1 MKRAGQKH
9 WLFWGWFLASS
20 LAFCWILL
28 GPYGDHFRD
37 LAIRV
42 GILLVL
48 VAISVLILRKTWGR
62 YQFWTAFLVSLIG
75 YAFVYQIATFL
86 PAINSHPFTLT
97 WSEGSAYY
105 FASAYVSEQL
115 YGVRV
120 ELPLINPTRHL
131 LMAIPF
137 LVSDLPIW
145 VHRLWEVILWLAVT
159 GIAVYLLVRRLGVEN
174 KLIRW
179 AFFGWVVL
187 YLFQGPVYY
196 FLLISL
202 IPIWWGFDAK
212 KFYKTLLL
220 VLIGS
225 AWAGA
230 SRVNWIPVPA
240 LMAATLYFLEVK
252 TAGRSWS
259 RYLVKPLVWFASG
272 VVVALLAWMGY
283 AQWSGQPVGNFGIY
297 FSSNLLWYR
306 LLPNATYPGGVVLMS
321 LLASLPLI
329 GVIATHLYRSG
340 FNYQLIRHL
349 GIASILLILFTG
361 GLIVSTKIGG
371 GNNIHNLDAYLLILL
386 VTGSYL
392 YFGKSVPDFN
402 FPERSSFHRL
412 DNILI
417 VIAVMV
423 PVLFTLQ
430 GGRPIDL
437 PEQSRTENALLT
449 IQEYADETASN
460 GGKVL
465 FIAERQLLT
474 FGEIQDIPLLPE
486 YERMDLMEMVMGGN
500 ETYLN
505 EFHRRIANQEFALI
519 ISEPLKVNYKGKS
532 KQFGEE
538 NDVYVRWVSEPVLC
552 YYEPVKTLS
561 GFPVQLLIPK
571 LSEDICS

>member
-1 MKRAGQKH
+1 MKRAARKN

-20 LAFCWILL
+20 LTFCWILL

-37 LAIRV
+37 LPLRV
-42 GILLVL
+42 VILSVLVVISLLVL
-48 VAISVLILRKTWGR
+48 RNTWDG
-62 YQFWTAFLVSLIG
+62 YHFWTALLVTLIG
-75 YAFVYQIATFL
+75 YGLIYQVATFL
-86 PAINSHPFTLT
+86 PGINAHPFTLT

-105 FASAYVSEQL
+105 FASAYFSEQL

-159 GIAVYLLVRRLGVEN
+159 GIAVYLLVRRLGIAN
-174 KLIRW
+174 KIVRW
-179 AFFGWVVL
+179 AFFGLVVL

-212 KFYKTLLL
+212 KFYRTLLL

-225 AWAGA
+225 AWVGA

-252 TAGRSWS
+252 VAGRNWS
-259 RYLVKPLVWFASG
+259 RYLVKPLIWVTSG
-272 VVVALLAWMGY
+272 VVVALLAWIGY

-306 LLPNATYPGGVVLMS
+306 LLPNATYPGGVFLMS
-321 LLASLPLI
+321 MLASLPLI
-329 GVIATHLYRSG
+329 IIIAIHLYRSG
-340 FNYQLIRHL
+340 FNYHFIRRL
-349 GIASILLILFTG
+349 GIASILLVLFTG

-371 GNNIHNLDAYLLILL
+371 GNNIHNLDAFLLILL
-386 VTGSYL
+386 VSGSYL
-392 YFGKSVPDFN
+392 FFGKSVPDFN
-402 FPERSSFHRL
+402 LPERHVLQRL
-412 DNILI
+412 IYFFV
-417 VIAVMV
+417 VIAVII
-423 PVLFTLQ
+423 PVLFSIN
-430 GGRPIDL
+430 GGRPIFL
-437 PEQSRTENALLT
+437 PKQSRIDNALLT
-449 IQEYADETASN
+449 IQEYASRTAST

-474 FGEIQDIPLLPE
+474 FGEIQDVPLLPE
-486 YERMDLMEMVMGGN
+486 YERMDLMEMVMGRN
-500 ETYLN
+500 EEYLM
-505 EFHRRIANQEFALI
+505 EFRQRIKNQEYALI
-519 ISEPLKVNYKGKS
+519 ITEPLKTQYKGRS
-532 KQFGEE
+532 SPFGDE
-538 NDVYVRWVSEPVLC
+538 NDIYVNQVSIPVLC
-552 YYEPVKTLS
+552 YYEPVKRIS
-561 GFPVQLLIPK
+561 KMPIQLLIPK